1 MSSAFYLYIL
11 CNKFYTNFMLASTV
25 VHVQWLVS
33 NSTQQHCIIETHDKA
48 VIYRTCFFSVM
59 GLRHAENQQ
68 INFFEQGAY
77 SLKLLH
83 V

>member
-1 MSSAFYLYIL
+1 
-11 CNKFYTNFMLASTV
+11 MLASTV

-48 VIYRTCFFSVM
+48 VIYRTSFFSVM

>member
-1 MSSAFYLYIL
+1 
-11 CNKFYTNFMLASTV
+11 MLASTV

-33 NSTQQHCIIETHDKA
+33 NSTQQHCIIETHLFTEH
-48 VIYRTCFFSVM
+48 VFFSVM

-68 INFFEQGAY
+68 INFFEHGAY

>member
-33 NSTQQHCIIETHDKA
+33 NSTQQHCIIETRDKA
-48 VIYRTCFFSVM
+48 VIYRTGFFFSY
-59 GLRHAENQQ
+59 GLKTCRKSTDK
-68 INFFEQGAY
+68 QGAY

>member
-1 MSSAFYLYIL
+1 
-11 CNKFYTNFMLASTV
+11 MLASTV

-68 INFFEQGAY
+68 INRVHIPSSYFMY
-77 SLKLLH
+77 SMQTTAIYQSLESTERQLARL
-83 V
+83 